1 MLASVFLHLPRRDDL
16 STNKSND
23 EGNGFNEKD
32 AFEVN
37 KGFVMT
43 LRTRTGNFGVNTLFY
58 SDCGL
63 DSSLNRCLF
72 NCIHEHEFKH
82 ISTTILS
89 SNIIVS
95 FIDPFSSVILSQ

>member
-1 MLASVFLHLPRRDDL
+1 M

-23 EGNGFNEKD
+23 EGNGFNGKD

-63 DSSLNRCLF
+63 DSSLAGLTDAYSIVFMNMSLNIF
-72 NCIHEHEFKH
+72 PLPYLAVTSLLAS
-82 ISTTILS
+82 STLL
-89 SNIIVS
+89 V
-95 FIDPFSSVILSQ
+95 Q